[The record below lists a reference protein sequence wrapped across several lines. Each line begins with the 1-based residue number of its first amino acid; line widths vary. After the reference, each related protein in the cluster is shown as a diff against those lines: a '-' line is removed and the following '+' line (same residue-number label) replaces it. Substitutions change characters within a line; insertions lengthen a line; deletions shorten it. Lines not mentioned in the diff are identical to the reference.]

1 MTPLLLGATALAG
14 SLSLDLSADRGPI
27 SGGTLADGA
36 LVLADEE
43 ARLDLAALTSAEGT
57 LRLVVEEGSFELGLG
72 AASWKADY
80 RAGGG
85 ITLGEGSLPFPHG
98 HRLWQV
104 REEPVIELGADYWE
118 TGGMLHADLL
128 VYEGAW
134 WLFWSGIMSPGYGYR
149 QVGLATSTDT
159 VRWTRHAD
167 NPVITIDYGAGYDG
181 VHNHMPT
188 VTVDDDGGLQMHL
201 ACYQNNVGNRICG
214 AESED
219 GLSWTKQGVLLDLG
233 ASGDFDEDSLRC
245 PEVIRTEDGGWHML
259 YYGTVGDEH
268 YGPTGYATSADGLS
282 WTKHGAFTDKAGR
295 LECPGLV
302 QTPYGIEGWHNCAD
316 ALCYIR
322 SDGDMTIWELETTP
336 DIVKDWAP
344 WSSGYVQGPSIVLD
358 GNTYTMV
365 FNAYS
370 YDTGLERLAWAETEP
385 APGAELEL
393 GFTWDGERLSVAM
406 DDGPALEA
414 VVAEAEGLVF
424 GAEGRVRLLS
434 LELSWEE
441 ASSGDGGGTDG
452 GATDGGAGDG
462 GTDGGS
468 ADGGTDGGSADG
480 GTDGGSADGGT
491 GGADGGTGGADPD
504 GEPKGGCGCQAGG
517 AASLLALLP
526 GLLLAGRRRR

>member
-1 MTPLLLGATALAG
+1 MIPLLLIHSAFAG
-14 SLSLDLSADRGPI
+14 TLSLDLSADRGPI
-27 SGGTLADGA
+27 SGGTLADDA

-43 ARLDLAALTSAEGT
+43 ARLDLAALASAEGT
-57 LRLVVEEGSFELGLG
+57 LRLVVEEGSFALGLG
-72 AASWKADY
+72 EASWTADY

-98 HRLWQV
+98 HRLWQM
-104 REEPVIELGADYWE
+104 REDPVIELGADYWE

-128 VYEGAW
+128 LYEGAW

-159 VRWTRHAD
+159 VSWTRHAE

-214 AESED
+214 ASSED
-219 GLSWTKQGVLLDLG
+219 GLSWTKQGVMLDLG
-233 ASGDFDEDSLRC
+233 ESGDFDEDSLRC
-245 PEVIRTEDGGWHML
+245 PEVIRTEDGTWHML

-302 QTPYGIEGWHNCAD
+302 QTPYGVEGWHNCAD

-322 SDGDMTIWELETTP
+322 SDGDMTVWEMETTP

-344 WSSGYVQGPSIVLD
+344 WNSGYVQGPSIVLD
-358 GNTYTMV
+358 GNTYRMV

-393 GFTWDGERLSVAM
+393 RFSWDGEQLRVSM
-406 DDGPALEA
+406 DDGPALETGLM
-414 VVAEAEGLVF
+414 EAEGLVF

-434 LELSWEE
+434 LDLSWEE

-452 GATDGGAGDG
+452 GGTDGG
-462 GTDGGS
+462 GTDGGATDGGGS
-468 ADGGTDGGSADG
+468 DGGGTDGGGTDGG
-480 GTDGGSADGGT
+480 GTDGGTSDGG
-491 GGADGGTGGADPD
+491 ASDGGDADD
-504 GEPKGGCGCQAGG
+504 DTKGGCSCATG
-517 AASLLALLP
+517 APASLLALLP
-526 GLLLAGRRRR
+526 VLALLGRRRGR